1 MTRHSQGTCYLLW
14 FSEVKAVL
22 KQPQRPPWEV
32 VVVVMRGGYLDLGGL
47 DAVCFSGRVA
57 LAMSP
62 SCSPCLSFLKC
73 QMRLMLSLQQEG
85 REAKGQVPG
94 WVSRN

>member
-47 DAVCFSGRVA
+47 DHLGA
-57 LAMSP
+57 
-62 SCSPCLSFLKC
+62 
-73 QMRLMLSLQQEG
+73 
-85 REAKGQVPG
+85 
-94 WVSRN
+94 